1 MVNEIK
7 TPTEIYALR
16 ASLAQ
21 RIQQDAEVKDPMNG
35 FVLCKGVNR
44 LVRPDILGDAAK
56 IATFGFLNKLPP
68 EFKPDKVVGV
78 QSHGA
83 AFQTAIGLTANLL
96 MPHSER
102 RDHNGAAKITEV
114 KYDERNKIAVVR
126 GIPSVSKPGLH
137 FDHYIYEVEP
147 GEVIVVADDFSATG
161 AATDAYR
168 QLEQFGL
175 RLVFVYI
182 VAKDFPLLFPPQTE
196 YRRMKERG
204 VPVFATT
211 IFTSINDHTVVATAD
226 DI

>member
-44 LVRPDILGDAAK
+44 LVKPDILGDAAK

-68 EFKPDKVVGV
+68 EFKQDKVVGV
-78 QSHGA
+78 QS
-83 AFQTAIGLTANLL
+83 
-96 MPHSER
+96 
-102 RDHNGAAKITEV
+102 NGAAKITEV

-175 RLVFVYI
+175 RLVFV
-182 VAKDFPLLFPPQTE
+182 
-196 YRRMKERG
+196 
-204 VPVFATT
+204 
-211 IFTSINDHTVVATAD
+211 
-226 DI
+226 